1 MRVIQ
6 LAFASAVAA
15 FILPVGGAVAS
26 TCTAPGHP
34 SCTITCPAGCGALYS
49 EPNGPCRTMCSGSA
63 AKAGDAKAAVGSSG
77 LSSKEM
83 MDLLAGKAGTAT
95 PMSKAPKK

>member
-1 MRVIQ
+1 MRAVH
-6 LAFASAVAA
+6 LAFVSFVATLA
-15 FILPVGGAVAS
+15 MPVGIATAS

-34 SCTITCPAGCGALYS
+34 SCTITCPAGCGAIYS
-49 EPNGPCRTMCSGSA
+49 EPNGPCRTMCSRSA
-63 AKAGDAKAAVGSSG
+63 AKADDSKAAESTG
-77 LSSKEM
+77 LSSKDT